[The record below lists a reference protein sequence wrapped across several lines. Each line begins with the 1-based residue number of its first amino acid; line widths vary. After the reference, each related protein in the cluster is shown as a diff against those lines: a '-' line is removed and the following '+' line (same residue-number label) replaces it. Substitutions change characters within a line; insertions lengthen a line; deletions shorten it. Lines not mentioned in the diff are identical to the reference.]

1 MQKNGRSGRSGWR
14 RAWSSG
20 TCFLCM
26 SRYMSVNTMET
37 EGKDSERNAPAGR
50 FLSWCTIGPGKI
62 WGEEGGGGQ
71 RRVEEG
77 RGGSG

>member
-1 MQKNGRSGRSGWR
+1 
-14 RAWSSG
+14 
-20 TCFLCM
+20 M